1 MADPQNA
8 LELSD
13 EEFLKQGA
21 NLLAAASAADAANGG
36 ANNGGNGEGDDDA
49 EAQRLVEEEAARQ
62 AEADAAAQT
71 AAAEAA
77 KQGNGD
83 GQGTEQGDAAV
94 AAGTGEGAEGQ
105 GQNGKTKEGES
116 NDGADGNGD
125 GGTDP
130 ANKGQARG
138 ADGKFTKTADDG
150 KNKDGEQKP
159 NAAAAGTIDYKA
171 AYEQLTAPF
180 KANGRDIK
188 VESVDEAIRLMQMG
202 ANYNRKMAAL
212 KPNLAIMKSLEQ
224 NGLLSQDKI
233 NFLIDLDK
241 KNPEAISKLIKDSGI
256 DPLDISAEK
265 AGAYK
270 PSNHGVADVEVELD
284 HVLDDLKDAPKYT
297 ETLDLIGKTWDSK
310 SRQIIAN
317 QPNLIRVINGHMQ
330 NGVYDLV
337 ATELERKRLFGGLQG
352 LSDLEAYQQVGDA
365 MASEG
370 KFDHLQKKAG
380 QPDSAGQQAPGAKT
394 EVKPALKKAD
404 DSKREEQRRAAA
416 PAKGAAP
423 SGKLPADFNPLSLSD
438 EEFAKFKPNFA

>member
-1 MADPQNA
+1 MADPQNV
-8 LELSD
+8 LDLSD
-13 EEFLKQGA
+13 EEFLKQGDS
-21 NLLAAASAADAANGG
+21 LLAAVSAADAVNGG
-36 ANNGGNGEGDDDA
+36 DGNNQGGDDA
-49 EAQRLVEEEAARQ
+49 EAQRLDEEEAARQ
-62 AEADAAAQT
+62 AEADAAAQA

-77 KQGNGD
+77 KQNGD

-94 AAGTGEGAEGQ
+94 AAGAGEGTEGQ
-105 GQNGKTKEGES
+105 GQEGKTKEGES
-116 NDGADGNGD
+116 NDGTDGNGD
-125 GGTDP
+125 GNTDP
-130 ANKGQARG
+130 TTKGQARG
-138 ADGKFTKTADDG
+138 ADGKFAKTDDKSGDG
-150 KNKDGEQKP
+150 KKPGEQQ
-159 NAAAAGTIDYKA
+159 AAATGTIDYKA
-171 AYEQLTAPF
+171 EYEKLTAPF

-188 VESVDEAIRLMQMG
+188 VESVDEAVRLMQMG

-224 NGLLSQDKI
+224 NGLLSQEKI

-256 DPLDISAEK
+256 DPLDISADK
-265 AGAYK
+265 AGSYK
-270 PSNHGVADVEVELD
+270 PGNHGVADVEVELD

-297 ETLDLIGKTWDSK
+297 ETLDLIGKTWDAK

-330 NGVYDLV
+330 NGVFDLV

-380 QPDSAGQQAPGAKT
+380 QPTPAGQQAPGAKT